1 MSRGRYPA
9 GGGRQA
15 QDAVKTR
22 DLSRKDSAC
31 VTRAPRYRSTF
42 RAGNRT
48 GYGRNPCRQ
57 GRLLLGL
64 LGAIGL
70 AGQIAAAP
78 PVNPL
83 VEGREPDPVAREYYR
98 DDAPA
103 GRYVAPVE
111 NPGQPTPAAVL
122 VLSAIVWDLLLD
134 RLTIPL
140 GTAAMPE
147 AVPPC
152 GA

>member
-1 MSRGRYPA
+1 MS
-9 GGGRQA
+9 
-15 QDAVKTR
+15 
-22 DLSRKDSAC
+22 
-31 VTRAPRYRSTF
+31 PRT
-42 RAGNRT
+42 A
-48 GYGRNPCRQ
+48 
-57 GRLLLGL
+57 LLGL

-78 PVNPL
+78 PVSPL

-103 GRYVAPVE
+103 GQYVAPAG
-111 NPGQPTPAAVL
+111 NLGQPTPAAVL

-147 AVPPC
+147 AVPPS